1 MPAKHTHKAKYE
13 EEIASWASMEHVRE
27 VSAFMRI
34 VIMILY
40 HRAAAKCQ
48 SLSCVERNGMP
59 KVMSVFTLTL
69 FESRS

>member
-1 MPAKHTHKAKYE
+1 
-13 EEIASWASMEHVRE
+13 MEHVRE

-40 HRAAAKCQ
+40 HRVAAKCQ